1 MKESLK
7 FLFAFLAVTF
17 IATSCQKEEGN
28 PSQVSEADLLTA
40 ENEVAVESAFEDID
54 DIGFESFF
62 YLESGGRIEANDD
75 SPIHCAT
82 RSHDKENK
90 TIIID
95 YGKGCIGKRGRER
108 SGKII
113 ITYTDKR
120 FVPGAIHTI
129 TFNNFYID
137 GNKIEGTRIRTNISE
152 SLDDNLKFK
161 IELVGGKVT
170 FEDGTVATRDAEW
183 ETTRIRTSNP
193 INDKRIRTGGAKGI
207 NNDGVG
213 YIVTITKPI
222 VWKRGCLSKLK
233 VMIPVEGTKVKE
245 FEDGKTVTIDY
256 GDGSCNNSMTIT
268 IDGVSKTVEFKRHR
282 KKG

>member
-1 MKESLK
+1 MRESLK
-7 FLFAFLAVTF
+7 FLFAFIAV
-17 IATSCQKEEGN
+17 IIISTSCQKEEEN
-28 PSQVSEADLLTA
+28 LSQLTDADLLSA
-40 ENEVAVESAFEDID
+40 KNEAVVESVFEDID

-62 YLESGGRIEANDD
+62 YLASGGRIEANDD

-95 YGKGCIGKRGRER
+95 YGEGCTGKRGRER

-129 TFNNFYID
+129 TFNNFHID

-152 SLDDNLKFK
+152 NADSNLKFK

-170 FEDGTVATRDAEW
+170 FEDGTIATRDAEW
-183 ETTRIRTSNP
+183 ETTRIRTPNP
-193 INDKRIRTGGAKGI
+193 INDERIRTGEAKGT
-207 NNDGVG
+207 NKDGVD
-213 YIVTITKPI
+213 YKVTISKPI

-233 VMIPVEGTKVKE
+233 IMIPVEGTKFKE
-245 FEDGKTVTIDY
+245 FEDGKNVTIDY
-256 GDGSCNNSMTIT
+256 GDGSCNNSMTVT
-268 IDGVSKTVEFKRHR
+268 IDGESKTVEFKRHR
-282 KKG
+282 SKG